1 MISYQPATRPCLR
14 WASGVA
20 LTVALS
26 ACAGTTIGSS
36 VVAPATEAEWRELRT
51 PRPAPL
57 PGAARVTITSVEML
71 GAYPWAYA
79 GTVGADLG
87 IAELAV
93 AGLLRRRDVHFVER
107 RRFATA
113 ALAERNGLP
122 RPAGRPVVGVS
133 VGAEL
138 SAMAVYAP
146 LTDEFASLEVRVT
159 DMETGVVAG
168 TTRVTVPAEAD
179 PVVAGRALVSGVLE
193 ILDDLERLPEWDDPI
208 ANAAR
213 DHRVA
218 PEAIAS
224 FLQGLSLEEVWR
236 WEDARR
242 AYQSATLSDF
252 PEASAAL
259 ARIARLRLGGTLAE
273 S

>member
-1 MISYQPATRPCLR
+1 MLSSQPAIRACLC
-14 WASGVA
+14 WASGVV

-26 ACAGTTIGSS
+26 ACAGTPVGSS
-36 VVAPATEAEWRELRT
+36 GAAPATEAEWRGLRT
-51 PRPAPL
+51 PRPDPL

-71 GAYPWAYA
+71 GAYPWAYE

-107 RRFATA
+107 RRFAAA

-133 VGAEL
+133 VGAEF

-146 LTDEFASLEVRVT
+146 LTDELASVEVRVT
-159 DMETGVVAG
+159 AMETGIVPGAS
-168 TTRVTVPAEAD
+168 RVTVPAGAD
-179 PVVAGRALVSGVLE
+179 PVVVGRALVSGVLQ
-193 ILDDLERLPEWDDPI
+193 ILDDLGRLPEWDDPI
-208 ANAAR
+208 ANVAR
-213 DHRVA
+213 DDRVA
-218 PEAIAS
+218 PDVIAR
-224 FLQGLSLEEVWR
+224 FLYGLSLEEVWR

-242 AYQSATLSDF
+242 AYESAAQSDF

-259 ARIARLRLGGTLAE
+259 ARTARLRLGGTLAE